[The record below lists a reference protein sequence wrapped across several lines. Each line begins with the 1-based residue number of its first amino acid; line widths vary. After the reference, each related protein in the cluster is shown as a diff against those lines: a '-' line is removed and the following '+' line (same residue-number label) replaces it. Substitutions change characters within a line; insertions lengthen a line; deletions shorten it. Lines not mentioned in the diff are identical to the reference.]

1 MISRDTPILELN
13 NVFHSGQVESGTWL
27 QRIMGSVKTGLILK
41 DISLEIHRGEVLAIL
56 GSKGSGKRALLDVIS
71 RRTEGGDMSEATT
84 RGQIHLGG
92 SVLTRKLFQER
103 CAYVTR
109 RCDLLPGLNV
119 RQTLEYAASLTIG
132 SKEASGQGRSSRV
145 RQVMA
150 DLALTQSAN
159 RSVND
164 ITRCE
169 RRRLEIGVQLVKDPV
184 LLLLDE
190 PTRDLDPLGAYLVS
204 SMVSA
209 DARRNGRAVALTAET
224 PRSDVFPF
232 LHRVALL
239 CLGDLLYAGPV
250 SSATISGSPNADSQ
264 MRRHHLLTY
273 FADIGFPCPRMEN
286 PLMYY
291 LCLSTVDRRSRERFL
306 ESNHQIAALVDKFK
320 AEGAPYRKAFGFDTD
335 ETLAGGPM
343 GMGVPPPPLPPPFSQ
358 PGTVR
363 VAKAL
368 VSRQISS
375 ILNFRLSGL
384 GQLCLRV
391 LSLPLFF
398 LLLWLFYS
406 GREAYQRTYVST
418 NGLIFNFLAGCYFIS
433 IFSTVCTF
441 PVYRTRYF
449 QECQEGLYG
458 GWLFHLAYSVGS
470 LPFTIV
476 ATLASSRIAV
486 EVSGLTSYESW
497 LYLWGIFFACHVV
510 AEQQTLAFMRVQHC
524 SLSAASNSLLTSS
537 IYLIL
542 GSGTLR
548 SLKAL
553 PEWLFYLTYATQP
566 RYAGSLLAGQLF
578 SVNPHAIPNCTAVPP
593 LLPPGPTYS
602 NIGVSQRE
610 PIHQALVISC
620 GYDGLSY
627 LTERYGDS
635 VAASPPSFDLGI
647 SMAFA
652 AGVTVFVGIL
662 FLLPLPAVVK
672 SKFRE

>member
-1 MISRDTPILELN
+1 MISRESPILELC
-13 NVFHSGQVESGTWL
+13 NVYHSGQVESGTWM

-71 RRTEGGDMSEATT
+71 RRTEGGDVGEGAT

-92 SVLTRKLFQER
+92 SILTKKLFQER

-109 RCDLLPGLNV
+109 RCDLIPGLTV
-119 RQTLEYAASLTIG
+119 RQTLSYAASLTIG
-132 SKEASGQGRSSRV
+132 SKQTSGQGRKSRV
-145 RQVMA
+145 RPVMA
-150 DLALTQSAN
+150 DLALSQCAN
-159 RSVND
+159 RSVDN
-164 ITRCE
+164 ISKCE
-169 RRRLEIGVQLVKDPV
+169 RRRLEIGIQLVKDPV

-190 PTRDLDPLGAYLVS
+190 PTRDLDPLGAYLIS

-250 SSATISGSPNADSQ
+250 SSSTMAGGSPTGDSQ
-264 MRRHHLLTY
+264 VGRHHLLAY

-320 AEGAPYRKAFGFDTD
+320 VEGIPYRKAVGFDGD
-335 ETLAGGPM
+335 ELALAGGAM
-343 GMGVPPPPLPPPFSQ
+343 GIGVPPPPLPPPFSQ
-358 PGTVR
+358 PGVSQIASSLVGR
-363 VAKAL
+363 QVA
-368 VSRQISS
+368 S
-375 ILNFRLSGL
+375 ILN
-384 GQLCLRV
+384 LRV
-391 LSLPLFF
+391 SSFCQLALRILPLPLFF

-406 GREAYQRTYVST
+406 GRLPYQRTYVST
-418 NGLIFNFLAGCYFIS
+418 NGLIFNFLAGAYFIS
-433 IFSTVCTF
+433 IFTTVCTF

-458 GWLFHLAYSVGS
+458 GWLFHITYSLGC
-470 LPFTIV
+470 LPFSLIS
-476 ATLASSRIAV
+476 TLASSRIAV
-486 EVSGLTSYESW
+486 EVSGLEGYEAW
-497 LYLWGIFFACHVV
+497 LYLWGIFFACHLA
-510 AEQQTLAFMRVQHC
+510 AEQQTLAFMRVQQC
-524 SLSAASNSLLTSS
+524 SLSAASNSFLVSA
-537 IYLIL
+537 ICLIL

-548 SLKAL
+548 SLRAL
-553 PEWLFYLTYATQP
+553 PEWLFFLAYATQS

-578 SVNPHAIPNCTAVPP
+578 SINPYVISNCSNLPP
-593 LLPPGPTYS
+593 LVPPGPGYS
-602 NIGVSQRE
+602 NVGVVQRE

-627 LTERYGDS
+627 LTERYGKD
-635 VAASPPSFDLGI
+635 
-647 SMAFA
+647 
-652 AGVTVFVGIL
+652 
-662 FLLPLPAVVK
+662 
-672 SKFRE
+672 